1 MVYPSWNEFLGK
13 NPKDP
18 EGAFE
23 ALCRLLFRNR
33 FGIADSLPYFYN
45 HPGIET
51 SPVEVGSDII
61 GFQSKF
67 LTGETIDD
75 SQAEL
80 IIKSIKTARK
90 HNSTLTKI
98 ILYTNS
104 VFWFPKADEAAI
116 KRQRNIEA
124 IAQNNN
130 IELEWMFGDNILDL
144 VSKNELAYNLFFNL
158 ESNIGNL
165 PKSVALFN
173 RIHFS
178 NIDCS
183 IKYGLQSIELNRENY
198 VSRLKEL
205 IYHKKNVIISGESG
219 SGKSAIS
226 KLFWEKIKEQEDLAF
241 YFVPAQQ
248 LNARSVNDAFLM
260 DENYSYAAF
269 KNFYSGHTTKIIVV
283 DSAEKLLEQHDC
295 ITPQLLLEGLAEQDW
310 QFIFTCKS
318 NCVDELL
325 NKLNSYSIETEGI
338 RVEGLSEEE
347 LNEVSKNMS

>member
-98 ILYTNS
+98 I
-104 VFWFPKADEAAI
+104 FK
-116 KRQRNIEA
+116 
-124 IAQNNN
+124 
-130 IELEWMFGDNILDL
+130 
-144 VSKNELAYNLFFNL
+144 
-158 ESNIGNL
+158 
-165 PKSVALFN
+165 
-173 RIHFS
+173 FS
-178 NIDCS
+178 
-183 IKYGLQSIELNRENY
+183 
-198 VSRLKEL
+198 
-205 IYHKKNVIISGESG
+205 
-219 SGKSAIS
+219 
-226 KLFWEKIKEQEDLAF
+226 
-241 YFVPAQQ
+241 
-248 LNARSVNDAFLM
+248 
-260 DENYSYAAF
+260 
-269 KNFYSGHTTKIIVV
+269 
-283 DSAEKLLEQHDC
+283 
-295 ITPQLLLEGLAEQDW
+295 
-310 QFIFTCKS
+310 
-318 NCVDELL
+318 
-325 NKLNSYSIETEGI
+325 
-338 RVEGLSEEE
+338 
-347 LNEVSKNMS
+347 